1 MYIVIYVP
9 VHTTNISDFM
19 RLSLNANNESIV
31 EHIWNK
37 LFVMFNFNDNQYF
50 SFCL

>member
-1 MYIVIYVP
+1 MYIVIYVT

-19 RLSLNANNESIV
+19 RASLNA
-31 EHIWNK
+31 NK
-37 LFVMFNFNDNQYF
+37 LFVMFNFNDTQYF